1 MESVAPIRSDTDA
14 VREKLRSSYMELTG
28 SQKLLINGLDLFGV
42 EMDEML
48 GIMLALK
55 SEAQQWELMKWMADN
70 QTATP
75 SDIVGKTMD
84 ILRSKS

>member
-1 MESVAPIRSDTDA
+1 
-14 VREKLRSSYMELTG
+14 MELTE
-28 SQKLLINGLDLFGV
+28 SQKFLINGLDLFGV

-48 GIMLALK
+48 GIVLVLK
-55 SEAQQWELMKWMADN
+55 SEAQQWELMEWMADN

-84 ILRSKS
+84 IIK